1 MAEQDYVTI
10 PTAVTANIATDDLSG
25 AGTGPFV
32 QQMSLINIAAELR
45 NLVNI
50 LGKTFG
56 ESNDTTGRIRV
67 LLDSI
72 TGALTLATI
81 TTVST
86 VTTVTTCSTVT
97 NAAKLTGFGSAATDA
112 SIVPYDTNSAAW
124 NQYRNNVVVS

>member
-1 MAEQDYVTI
+1 MAEQDYVSI
-10 PTAVTANIATDDLSG
+10 PTSVSALIAADDPSG
-25 AGTGPFV
+25 VGTGPFL
-32 QQMSLINIAAELR
+32 QQISLANLTAELR
-45 NLVNI
+45 ALVNI

-56 ESNDTTGRIRV
+56 ENNDTTGRIRV

-72 TGALTLATI
+72 TGALTLA
-81 TTVST
+81 T

-112 SIVPYDTNSAAW
+112 SIVPYDINANAW

>member
-10 PTAVTANIATDDLSG
+10 PTSVNAPIAADDLSG

-45 NLVNI
+45 NLVNV

-56 ESNDTTGRIRV
+56 ESNDPNGRIRV

-81 TTVST
+81 TTVS
-86 VTTVTTCSTVT
+86 TVTTCSTVT

-112 SIVPYDTNSAAW
+112 SIVPYDTNAGAW

>member
-1 MAEQDYVTI
+1 MAEQDYVSI
-10 PTAVTANIATDDLSG
+10 PTSINAQIAADDLSG

-32 QQMSLINIAAELR
+32 QQMSLINLTAELR
-45 NLVNI
+45 NLVNV

-56 ESNDTTGRIRV
+56 ESNDPNGRIRV
-67 LLDSI
+67 LLDAI

-86 VTTVTTCSTVT
+86 VTTCSTVT
-97 NAAKLTGFGSAATDA
+97 KMSTLGSAGTDA
-112 SIVPYDTNSAAW
+112 SVVPYDTNAQAW

>member
-72 TGALTLATI
+72 TGALTLAAI

-97 NAAKLTGFGSAATDA
+97 NAAKLTGFGSAATGT